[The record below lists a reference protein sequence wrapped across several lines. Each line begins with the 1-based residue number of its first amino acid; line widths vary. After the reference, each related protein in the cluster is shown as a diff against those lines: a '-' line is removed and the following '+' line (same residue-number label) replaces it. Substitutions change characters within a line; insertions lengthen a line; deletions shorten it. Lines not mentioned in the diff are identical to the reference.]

1 MELPV
6 TNHHQSRV
14 TSHVPV
20 EIHIFPLN
28 TVLFPGGVLPLKV
41 FEQRYLEMTKICI
54 SENRQFGVCLIK
66 EGQETGTPAVPQEIG
81 CLARIAQWDMP
92 QLGVFHLLAEG
103 TQRFRI
109 VCSSVEKNGLIAAS
123 IETLPFEPEVAP
135 QDTLCGEVLQAII
148 AKIGAEHFPAPHRF
162 DDAAWIGYRLS
173 EVLPINLDAR
183 QRLLQMSDPQA
194 RLAELSRILSQQDL
208 RS

>member
-1 MELPV
+1 MPADPKQQV
-6 TNHHQSRV
+6 Y
-14 TSHVPV
+14 
-20 EIHIFPLN
+20 IFPLN

-54 SENRQFGVCLIK
+54 SENRPFGVCLIK
-66 EGQETGTPAVPQEIG
+66 EGQEVGTPAVPQEIG
-81 CLARIAQWDMP
+81 CLARITQWDMP

-103 TQRFRI
+103 TRRFRI
-109 VCSSVEKNGLIAAS
+109 VRSSVEKNGLIAAA
-123 IETLPFEPEVAP
+123 IVTLPFEPEVAP
-135 QDTLCGEVLQAII
+135 RDTLCSEVLQAII

-173 EVLPINLDAR
+173 EVLPISLDAR
-183 QRLLQMSDPQA
+183 QWLLQMSDPLA
-194 RLAELSRILSQQDL
+194 RLSELSQILSEQGL

>member
-1 MELPV
+1 MPADPKQQV
-6 TNHHQSRV
+6 Y
-14 TSHVPV
+14 
-20 EIHIFPLN
+20 IFPLN

-54 SENRQFGVCLIK
+54 SENRPFGVCLIK
-66 EGQETGTPAVPQEIG
+66 EGQEVGTPAVPQEIG

-109 VCSSVEKNGLIAAS
+109 VRSSVEKMGLIAAS

-135 QDTLCGEVLQAII
+135 RDTLCGEVLQAII
-148 AKIGAEHFPAPHRF
+148 AKIGADHFPAPHRF

-173 EVLPINLDAR
+173 EVLPISLDAR
-183 QRLLQMSDPQA
+183 QELLQMSDPQA
-194 RLAELSRILSQQDL
+194 RLAELGRILSQQGL

>member
-1 MELPV
+1 MQADP
-6 TNHHQSRV
+6 NQ
-14 TSHVPV
+14 

-54 SENRQFGVCLIK
+54 SENRPFGVCLIK
-66 EGQETGTPAVPQEIG
+66 EGQEVGTPAVPQEIG

-109 VCSSVEKNGLIAAS
+109 VRSSVEKMGLIAAS
-123 IETLPFEPEVAP
+123 IETLPLEPEVAP

-173 EVLPINLDAR
+173 EVLPISLDAR
-183 QRLLQMSDPQA
+183 QQLLQMSDPHA
-194 RLAELSRILSQQDL
+194 RLAELGRILSQQEL